1 MMRKKNV
8 IVLGAGIVGIS
19 AALHLQK
26 RGVETVLVDRHGPG
40 EGTSYGNAG
49 IIEGNTLF
57 PYPFPRSIR
66 ALARVAF
73 KLATEANYHA
83 GFLPRIAR
91 WLLNV
96 RAATTP
102 AGLESA
108 ARTMRPLFERA
119 LAEHE
124 ALIGESGAQTYL
136 RKTGWLRVYRSE
148 QALDKLAAELAL
160 ADEYG
165 IPYQTL
171 DQDGALAMEPSL
183 APVVRHGV
191 FWPNAASFSNP
202 LGVSRAYH
210 ARFQALGGRL
220 AKGDAKTLRKKNGGW
235 SVTTDDG
242 EAAADEA
249 VVALGPWSPDLLEPL
264 GIDLPLAVKRG
275 YHWHFQAKGNARL
288 SRPVLDAEVGFIL
301 GPMEQGIR
309 LTTGAEFAHR
319 DAKPTPVQIDRLMPY
334 AKELFPLGEP
344 VEPKPWMGSRPCF
357 WDSRPVVGRAPGQNG
372 LWLDYGHGHS
382 GLTLGPVTGRLLAEM
397 MTGETP
403 FCDPAPFRAERFLSP
418 G

>member
-1 MMRKKNV
+1 MRKKDV
-8 IVLGAGIVGIS
+8 IVLGAGIVGLS

-26 RGVETVLVDRHGPG
+26 RGVRTILVDRQGPG

-66 ALARVAF
+66 ALTRVAL

-91 WLLNV
+91 WLFNV
-96 RAATTP
+96 RRATTVE
-102 AGLESA
+102 GLVET
-108 ARTMRPLFERA
+108 ARIMRPIFALA

-124 ALIGESGAQTYL
+124 ALAKESGAEKYL
-136 RKTGWLRVYRSE
+136 RHTGWLRVYRSDSAFE
-148 QALDKLAAELAL
+148 KLAAELRL

-165 IPYQTL
+165 LPYEKL
-171 DQDGALAMEPSL
+171 DVGGALALEPSL
-183 APVVRHGV
+183 SPVFRHGV
-191 FWPNAASFSNP
+191 LWPQASSYSNP
-202 LGVSRAYH
+202 LGVSRAFAAHYV
-210 ARFQALGGRL
+210 ALGGETVI
-220 AKGDAKTLRKKNGGW
+220 GDAKTLRRANGGW
-235 SVTTDDG
+235 AVTASDG
-242 EAAADEA
+242 EVQAEEA
-249 VVALGPWSPDLLEPL
+249 VIALGPWSPDILEPL

-275 YHWHFQAKGNARL
+275 YHWHFGAKGNASL
-288 SRPVLDAEVGFIL
+288 SRPVLDADIGFIL

-309 LTTGAEFAHR
+309 ITTGAEFAHR
-319 DAKPTPVQIDRLMPY
+319 DAPPTPVQIDRLMPY

-344 VEPKPWMGSRPCF
+344 TEAKPWLGARPCF
-357 WDSRPVVGRAPGQNG
+357 WDSRPVIGRAPGQKG

-382 GLTLGPVTGRLLAEM
+382 GLTLGPVSGRLLAEM
-397 MTGETP
+397 MTGASTVI
-403 FCDPAPFRAERFLSP
+403 DPAPFRAERFLR

>member
-1 MMRKKNV
+1 MSQKKNV

-26 RGVETVLVDRHGPG
+26 RGVSTLLVDRQGPG

-66 ALARVAF
+66 ALTRVAL

-91 WLLNV
+91 WLWNV
-96 RAATTP
+96 RKATTP
-102 AGLESA
+102 EGLEST
-108 ARTMRPLFERA
+108 ARVMRPLFENA

-124 ALIGESGAQTYL
+124 TLVEAAGAQRYL
-136 RKTGWLRVYRSE
+136 RHTGWLRVYRSDN
-148 QALDKLAAELAL
+148 ALEKLAAELKL

-165 IPYQTL
+165 IPYEKLSVEQSL
-171 DQDGALAMEPSL
+171 MLEPSL
-183 APVVRHGV
+183 SPVFKHGV
-191 FWPNAASFSNP
+191 LWPKAASYSNP
-202 LGVSRAYH
+202 LCVSRAFNAHYLS
-210 ARFQALGGRL
+210 LGGGF
-220 AKGDAKTLRKKNGGW
+220 AKGDAKTLKRANGGW

-242 EAAADEA
+242 EVHAEEA
-249 VVALGPWSPDLLEPL
+249 VVALGPWSPDILQPL

-275 YHWHFQAKGNARL
+275 YHWHFGVKGNASL

-309 LTTGAEFAHR
+309 ITTGAEFANR
-319 DAKPTPVQIDRLMPY
+319 DAPATPVQIDRLMPY
-334 AKELFPLGEP
+334 AKDLFPLGEP
-344 VEPKPWMGSRPCF
+344 VEPKPWLGARPCF
-357 WDSRPVVGRAPGQNG
+357 WDSRPVIGRAPGQKG

-382 GLTLGPVTGRLLAEM
+382 GLTLGPVSGRLLSEM
-397 MTGETP
+397 MTGAATLV
-403 FCDPAPFRAERFLSP
+403 DPAPFAAERFLKN
-418 G
+418 